1 MRNAAGHPGVPVFLL
16 HFVLNLTLSP
26 GTGGAESLAEDCVI
40 QLLNLTLQ
48 LSIPAPCLCQL
59 GLQSLCSIISTL
71 VAISQNA
78 TFDLY
83 DCERLRKLIEEV
95 RVIDGP

>member
-1 MRNAAGHPGVPVFLL
+1 MRLAADHLGVPVFLL
-16 HFVLNLTLSP
+16 HLVLDLTLSP
-26 GTGGAESLAEDCVI
+26 GTGSTESLAEDCVI

-95 RVIDGP
+95 HVIDGP

>member
-1 MRNAAGHPGVPVFLL
+1 MRNAAGHLGVPVFLL

-78 TFDLY
+78 TFDLF